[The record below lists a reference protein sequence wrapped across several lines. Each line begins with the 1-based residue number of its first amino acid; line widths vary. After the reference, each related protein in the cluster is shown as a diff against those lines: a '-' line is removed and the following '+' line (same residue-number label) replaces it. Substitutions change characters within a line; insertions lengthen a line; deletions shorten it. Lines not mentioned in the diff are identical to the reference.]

1 MSYILDALRRAEA
14 DRQRGAV
21 PGLQDQP
28 QPLPAPAAAPADDP
42 RRTGLWALAGAGLLA
57 AGGAAAWWW
66 LKLPGPAPVAP
77 VAVMTPAPAVAPTA
91 PPAPVTPV
99 APAAAP
105 VPVAPAPAVVS
116 SMPAV
121 AAAPA
126 PASPALVLPPIPPQP
141 AEPAA
146 PAEPANKPAPRPA
159 VAAAPAPAPDAV
171 RRQDLPENVRQQ
183 LPALTVAGA
192 TYSENPR
199 YRMVIIN
206 GQVVQEGD
214 TAAPGVVLETIRQKE
229 VVLRAQGYRFTEK
242 Y

>member
-28 QPLPAPAAAPADDP
+28 QPLSAPAAAPADDP

-91 PPAPVTPV
+91 LPAPVTPV

-105 VPVAPAPAVVS
+105 VLVAPAPAVVS

-141 AEPAA
+141 AEPPV
-146 PAEPANKPAPRPA
+146 PAKPAPRAA
-159 VAAAPAPAPDAV
+159 VAVPAAAPPDAV

>member
-28 QPLPAPAAAPADDP
+28 QPLSAPAAAPADDP

-66 LKLPGPAPVAP
+66 WLKLPGPAP

-91 PPAPVTPV
+91 LPA
-99 APAAAP
+99 
-105 VPVAPAPAVVS
+105 PVAPAPAVLS

-141 AEPAA
+141 AEPPV
-146 PAEPANKPAPRPA
+146 PAKPAPRAA
-159 VAAAPAPAPDAV
+159 VAVPAAAPPDAV

>member
-28 QPLPAPAAAPADDP
+28 QPLSAPAAAPADDP

-66 LKLPGPAPVAP
+66 LKLPGPAPVA
-77 VAVMTPAPAVAPTA
+77 VMTPAPATA

-141 AEPAA
+141 AEPPV
-146 PAEPANKPAPRPA
+146 PAKPAPRVA
-159 VAAAPAPAPDAV
+159 VAAPAAATPDAV

>member
-1 MSYILDALRRAEA
+1 MSYILDALRRAKA

-66 LKLPGPAPVAP
+66 LKSPGPAPVAP

-91 PPAPVTPV
+91 LPA
-99 APAAAP
+99 
-105 VPVAPAPAVVS
+105 PVAPAPAVLS

-121 AAAPA
+121 AAAPV

-141 AEPAA
+141 AEPPV
-146 PAEPANKPAPRPA
+146 PAKPAPRVA
-159 VAAAPAPAPDAV
+159 VAAPAAATPDAV

>member
-91 PPAPVTPV
+91 LPA
-99 APAAAP
+99 
-105 VPVAPAPAVVS
+105 PVAPAPAVLS

-121 AAAPA
+121 AAAPV

-141 AEPAA
+141 AEPPV
-146 PAEPANKPAPRPA
+146 PAKPAPRAA
-159 VAAAPAPAPDAV
+159 VAVPAAAPPDAV

>member
-28 QPLPAPAAAPADDP
+28 QPLSAPAAAPADGP

-66 LKLPGPAPVAP
+66 WLKLPGPAP
-77 VAVMTPAPAVAPTA
+77 VAVMTPAPATA

-146 PAEPANKPAPRPA
+146 PAEPPKKPAPRPA

-229 VVLRAQGYRFTEK
+229 VVLRARGYRFTEK

>member
-14 DRQRGAV
+14 ERQRGAV

-28 QPLPAPAAAPADDP
+28 QPLSAPAAAPAADP
-42 RRTGLWALAGAGLLA
+42 SRAGLWVLAAVGLLA

-66 LKLPGPAPVAP
+66 LKPPAAAPMAPVVAAAPVQPVVQVAPPSPPAPVAP
-77 VAVMTPAPAVAPTA
+77 
-91 PPAPVTPV
+91 APVV
-99 APAAAP
+99 PAA
-105 VPVAPAPAVVS
+105 VS
-116 SMPAV
+116 SAPAV

-126 PASPALVLPPIPPQP
+126 TATPALVLPPIPAQP

-146 PAEPANKPAPRPA
+146 EPPKKPASRPA
-159 VAAAPAPAPDAV
+159 AAAPVAPVAPAPDAV

>member
-66 LKLPGPAPVAP
+66 LKSPGPAPVAP

-91 PPAPVTPV
+91 LPA
-99 APAAAP
+99 
-105 VPVAPAPAVVS
+105 PVAPAPAVLS

-121 AAAPA
+121 AAAPV

-141 AEPAA
+141 AEPPV
-146 PAEPANKPAPRPA
+146 PAKPAPRVA
-159 VAAAPAPAPDAV
+159 VAAPAAATPDAV

>member
-14 DRQRGAV
+14 ERQRGAV

-28 QPLPAPAAAPADDP
+28 QPLSAPAAAPAADP
-42 RRTGLWALAGAGLLA
+42 SRAGLRALAAIGLLA

-66 LKLPGPAPVAP
+66 LKPPAAAPMAPVVAVAPAQPVVQVAPPSPPAPVAP
-77 VAVMTPAPAVAPTA
+77 APVVPAAVSSAPT
-91 PPAPVTPV
+91 
-99 APAAAP
+99 
-105 VPVAPAPAVVS
+105 
-116 SMPAV
+116 V

-126 PASPALVLPPIPPQP
+126 TVTPTLVLPPIPAQP

-146 PAEPANKPAPRPA
+146 EPPKKPASRPA
-159 VAAAPAPAPDAV
+159 AAAPVAPVAPAPDAV

>member
-28 QPLPAPAAAPADDP
+28 QPLPAPAAAPADGP
-42 RRTGLWALAGAGLLA
+42 RRTGLWALAGAGLLV

-66 LKLPGPAPVAP
+66 LKSPGPAPVAP

-91 PPAPVTPV
+91 LPA
-99 APAAAP
+99 
-105 VPVAPAPAVVS
+105 PVAPAPAVLS

-121 AAAPA
+121 AAAPV

-141 AEPAA
+141 AEPPV
-146 PAEPANKPAPRPA
+146 PAKPAPRVA
-159 VAAAPAPAPDAV
+159 VAAPAAATPDAV
-171 RRQDLPENVRQQ
+171 RRQNLPENVRQQ

>member
-14 DRQRGAV
+14 ERQRGAV

-28 QPLPAPAAAPADDP
+28 QPLSAPAAAPAAGP
-42 RRTGLWALAGAGLLA
+42 SRVGLWALTAIGLLA

-66 LKLPGPAPVAP
+66 LKP
-77 VAVMTPAPAVAPTA
+77 
-91 PPAPVTPV
+91 
-99 APAAAP
+99 PAAAP
-105 VPVAPAPAVVS
+105 MAPVVAVAPAQPVVQVAPPSPPAAVAPAPVVPAAVS
-116 SMPAV
+116 SAPAV
-121 AAAPA
+121 AAAT
-126 PASPALVLPPIPPQP
+126 PALVLPPIPAQP

-146 PAEPANKPAPRPA
+146 EPPKKPASRPA
-159 VAAAPAPAPDAV
+159 AAASVAPVAPAPDAV

-214 TAAPGVVLETIRQKE
+214 TAAPGVVLETIRPKE

>member
-28 QPLPAPAAAPADDP
+28 QPLSAPAAAPADDP

-77 VAVMTPAPAVAPTA
+77 VAVMTPAPATA

-141 AEPAA
+141 AEPPV
-146 PAEPANKPAPRPA
+146 PAKPAPRAA
-159 VAAAPAPAPDAV
+159 VAVPAAAPPDAV

>member
-28 QPLPAPAAAPADDP
+28 QPLPAPVAAPADDP

-66 LKLPGPAPVAP
+66 LKMPSPAPVAP
-77 VAVMTPAPAVAPTA
+77 VAVMTLAPAVAPTA
-91 PPAPVTPV
+91 LPAPVTPV

-146 PAEPANKPAPRPA
+146 PAEPAKKPAPRPA

>member
-14 DRQRGAV
+14 ERQRGAV

-28 QPLPAPAAAPADDP
+28 QPLSAPAAAPAVDP
-42 RRTGLWALAGAGLLA
+42 SRAGLWVLAAIGLLA

-66 LKLPGPAPVAP
+66 LKP
-77 VAVMTPAPAVAPTA
+77 
-91 PPAPVTPV
+91 
-99 APAAAP
+99 PAAAP
-105 VPVAPAPAVVS
+105 MAPVVAVAPAQPVVQVAPPSPPAAVAPAPVVPAAVS
-116 SMPAV
+116 SAPAV

-126 PASPALVLPPIPPQP
+126 TATPALVLPPIPAQP

-146 PAEPANKPAPRPA
+146 EPPKKPASRPT
-159 VAAAPAPAPDAV
+159 AAAPVAPVAPAPDAV

>member
-14 DRQRGAV
+14 ERQRGAV

-28 QPLPAPAAAPADDP
+28 QPLSAPAAAPAADP
-42 RRTGLWALAGAGLLA
+42 SRAGLRALAAIGLLA

-66 LKLPGPAPVAP
+66 LKPPAAAPMAPVVAAAPAQPVVQVAPPSPPAPVAP
-77 VAVMTPAPAVAPTA
+77 
-91 PPAPVTPV
+91 APVV
-99 APAAAP
+99 PAA
-105 VPVAPAPAVVS
+105 VS
-116 SMPAV
+116 SAPAV
-121 AAAPA
+121 AAAT
-126 PASPALVLPPIPPQP
+126 PALVLPPIPAQP

-146 PAEPANKPAPRPA
+146 EPPRKPASRPA
-159 VAAAPAPAPDAV
+159 AAAPVVPVAPAPDAV

>member
-28 QPLPAPAAAPADDP
+28 QPLPAPAAAPADGP

-66 LKLPGPAPVAP
+66 LKSPGPAPVAP

-91 PPAPVTPV
+91 LPA
-99 APAAAP
+99 
-105 VPVAPAPAVVS
+105 PVAPAPAVLS

-121 AAAPA
+121 AAAPV

-141 AEPAA
+141 AEPPV
-146 PAEPANKPAPRPA
+146 PAKPAPRVA
-159 VAAAPAPAPDAV
+159 VAAPAAATPDAV

>member
-28 QPLPAPAAAPADDP
+28 QPLSAPAAAPADDP

-66 LKLPGPAPVAP
+66 WLKLPGPAP
-77 VAVMTPAPAVAPTA
+77 VAVMTPAPATA

-141 AEPAA
+141 AEPPV
-146 PAEPANKPAPRPA
+146 PAKPAPRVA
-159 VAAAPAPAPDAV
+159 VAAPAAATPDAV

>member
-28 QPLPAPAAAPADDP
+28 QPLSAPAAAPADDP

-57 AGGAAAWWW
+57 AGGAAAWWL
-66 LKLPGPAPVAP
+66 LKLLGPAPVAP

-141 AEPAA
+141 AEPPV
-146 PAEPANKPAPRPA
+146 PAKPAPRAA
-159 VAAAPAPAPDAV
+159 VAAPAAATPDAV

>member
-28 QPLPAPAAAPADDP
+28 QPLPAPVAAPADDP

-66 LKLPGPAPVAP
+66 LKWPGPAPVAP

-91 PPAPVTPV
+91 LPAPVTPV

-105 VPVAPAPAVVS
+105 VLVAPAPAVVS
-116 SMPAV
+116 SMP

-141 AEPAA
+141 AEPPV
-146 PAEPANKPAPRPA
+146 PAKPAPRAA
-159 VAAAPAPAPDAV
+159 VAVPAAAPPDAV

>member
-14 DRQRGAV
+14 ERQRGAV

-28 QPLPAPAAAPADDP
+28 QPLSTPAAPPAADP
-42 RRTGLWALAGAGLLA
+42 RRTERLWVLACVGLLA

-66 LKLPGPAPVAP
+66 WKPPGPTPVAP
-77 VAVMTPAPAVAPTA
+77 VVTIV
-91 PPAPVTPV
+91 PVP
-99 APAAAP
+99 PAAAP
-105 VPVAPAPAVVS
+105 VQSAAAPAVVS
-116 SMPAV
+116 SLPALATAPNP
-121 AAAPA
+121 AAALAA
-126 PASPALVLPPIPPQP
+126 PMLVLPPIPPQ
-141 AEPAA
+141 AIAPAA
-146 PAEPANKPAPRPA
+146 PAEPARKPAARPA
-159 VAAAPAPAPDAV
+159 VPATPAASTVPTAPLVPAPDAV

-183 LPALTVAGA
+183 LPALAVAGA

-214 TAAPGVVLETIRQKE
+214 AAAPGVVLETIRPKE

>member
-28 QPLPAPAAAPADDP
+28 QPLSAPAATPADSP
-42 RRTGLWALAGAGLLA
+42 RRMGLWVLAGAGLLA

-99 APAAAP
+99 APKAAP
-105 VPVAPAPAVVS
+105 VPTALAPAVVS
-116 SMPAV
+116 SMPAVAV

-141 AEPAA
+141 AEPPA
-146 PAEPANKPAPRPA
+146 PAKPAPRAA
-159 VAAAPAPAPDAV
+159 VAAPTAATPDAV

-214 TAAPGVVLETIRQKE
+214 TAALGVVLETIRPKE

>member
-14 DRQRGAV
+14 ERQRGAV

-28 QPLPAPAAAPADDP
+28 QPLSAPAAAPAADP
-42 RRTGLWALAGAGLLA
+42 SRAGLRALAAIGLLA

-66 LKLPGPAPVAP
+66 LKPPAAAPMAPVVAAAPAQPVVQVAPPSPPAPVAP
-77 VAVMTPAPAVAPTA
+77 
-91 PPAPVTPV
+91 APVV
-99 APAAAP
+99 PAA
-105 VPVAPAPAVVS
+105 VS
-116 SMPAV
+116 SAPAV

-126 PASPALVLPPIPPQP
+126 TVTPTLVLPPIPAQP

-146 PAEPANKPAPRPA
+146 EPPKKPASRPA
-159 VAAAPAPAPDAV
+159 AAAPVAPVAPAPDAV

>member
-28 QPLPAPAAAPADDP
+28 QPLSAPAAAPADDP

-66 LKLPGPAPVAP
+66 LKSPGPAPVAP
-77 VAVMTPAPAVAPTA
+77 VAGMMPAPAVAPTA
-91 PPAPVTPV
+91 PPAPVT
-99 APAAAP
+99 
-105 VPVAPAPAVVS
+105 PAPAVVS

-141 AEPAA
+141 AEPPV
-146 PAEPANKPAPRPA
+146 PAKPAPRAA
-159 VAAAPAPAPDAV
+159 VAVPAAAPPDAV

-214 TAAPGVVLETIRQKE
+214 TAAPGVVLETIRPKE

>member
-14 DRQRGAV
+14 ERQRGAV

-28 QPLPAPAAAPADDP
+28 QPLSAPAAAPAADP
-42 RRTGLWALAGAGLLA
+42 SRAGLRALAAIGLLA

-66 LKLPGPAPVAP
+66 LKPPAAAPMAPVVAVAPAQPVVQVAPPSPPAPVAP
-77 VAVMTPAPAVAPTA
+77 
-91 PPAPVTPV
+91 APVV
-99 APAAAP
+99 PAA
-105 VPVAPAPAVVS
+105 VS
-116 SMPAV
+116 SAPAV

-126 PASPALVLPPIPPQP
+126 TATPALVLPPIPAQP

-146 PAEPANKPAPRPA
+146 EPPKKPASRPA
-159 VAAAPAPAPDAV
+159 AAAPVAPVAPAPDAV

>member
-28 QPLPAPAAAPADDP
+28 QPLPAPAAAPADGP

-91 PPAPVTPV
+91 LPAPVTPV

-105 VPVAPAPAVVS
+105 VLVAPAPAVVS
-116 SMPAV
+116 SMP

-146 PAEPANKPAPRPA
+146 PAEPAKKPAPRPA

-214 TAAPGVVLETIRQKE
+214 TAAPGVVLEAIRQKE

>member
-1 MSYILDALRRAEA
+1 
-14 DRQRGAV
+14 
-21 PGLQDQP
+21 
-28 QPLPAPAAAPADDP
+28 
-42 RRTGLWALAGAGLLA
+42 
-57 AGGAAAWWW
+57 
-66 LKLPGPAPVAP
+66 
-77 VAVMTPAPAVAPTA
+77 
-91 PPAPVTPV
+91 
-99 APAAAP
+99 
-105 VPVAPAPAVVS
+105 VAPAPAVVS

-141 AEPAA
+141 AEPPV
-146 PAEPANKPAPRPA
+146 PAKPAPRAA
-159 VAAAPAPAPDAV
+159 VAVPAAAPPDAV

>member
-28 QPLPAPAAAPADDP
+28 QPLSDPAAAPADDP

-66 LKLPGPAPVAP
+66 WLKLPGPAP
-77 VAVMTPAPAVAPTA
+77 VAVMTPAPATA

-141 AEPAA
+141 AEPPV
-146 PAEPANKPAPRPA
+146 PAKPAPRAA
-159 VAAAPAPAPDAV
+159 VAVPAAAPPDAV

>member
-14 DRQRGAV
+14 ERQRGAV

-28 QPLPAPAAAPADDP
+28 QPLSAPAAAPAADP
-42 RRTGLWALAGAGLLA
+42 SRAGLRALAAIGLLA

-66 LKLPGPAPVAP
+66 LKPPAAAPMAPVVAVAPAQPVVQVAPPSPPAPVAP
-77 VAVMTPAPAVAPTA
+77 
-91 PPAPVTPV
+91 APVV
-99 APAAAP
+99 PAA
-105 VPVAPAPAVVS
+105 VS
-116 SMPAV
+116 SAPAV

-126 PASPALVLPPIPPQP
+126 TVTPTLVLPPIPAQP

-146 PAEPANKPAPRPA
+146 EPPKKPASHPA
-159 VAAAPAPAPDAV
+159 AAAPVAPVAPAPDAV

>member
-14 DRQRGAV
+14 ERQRGAV

-28 QPLPAPAAAPADDP
+28 QPLSAPAAAPAADP
-42 RRTGLWALAGAGLLA
+42 SRAGLRALAAIGLLA
-57 AGGAAAWWW
+57 TGGAAAWWW
-66 LKLPGPAPVAP
+66 LKPPAAAPMAPVVAVAPAQPVVQVAPPSPPAPVAP
-77 VAVMTPAPAVAPTA
+77 
-91 PPAPVTPV
+91 APVV
-99 APAAAP
+99 PAA
-105 VPVAPAPAVVS
+105 VS
-116 SMPAV
+116 SAPAV
-121 AAAPA
+121 AAAT
-126 PASPALVLPPIPPQP
+126 PALVLPPIPAQP

-146 PAEPANKPAPRPA
+146 EPPKKPASRPA
-159 VAAAPAPAPDAV
+159 AAAPVAPVAPAPDAV

>member
-91 PPAPVTPV
+91 LPAPV
-99 APAAAP
+99 APA
-105 VPVAPAPAVVS
+105 
-116 SMPAV
+116 
-121 AAAPA
+121 
-126 PASPALVLPPIPPQP
+126 L
-141 AEPAA
+141 
-146 PAEPANKPAPRPA
+146 
-159 VAAAPAPAPDAV
+159 
-171 RRQDLPENVRQQ
+171 
-183 LPALTVAGA
+183 
-192 TYSENPR
+192 
-199 YRMVIIN
+199 
-206 GQVVQEGD
+206 
-214 TAAPGVVLETIRQKE
+214 
-229 VVLRAQGYRFTEK
+229 
-242 Y
+242 

>member
-1 MSYILDALRRAEA
+1 M
-14 DRQRGAV
+14 
-21 PGLQDQP
+21 
-28 QPLPAPAAAPADDP
+28 
-42 RRTGLWALAGAGLLA
+42 
-57 AGGAAAWWW
+57 
-66 LKLPGPAPVAP
+66 
-77 VAVMTPAPAVAPTA
+77 PAV
-91 PPAPVTPV
+91 
-99 APAAAP
+99 
-105 VPVAPAPAVVS
+105 
-116 SMPAV
+116 AV

-141 AEPAA
+141 AEPPV
-146 PAEPANKPAPRPA
+146 PAKPAPRAA
-159 VAAAPAPAPDAV
+159 VAVPAAAPPDAV

>member
-91 PPAPVTPV
+91 LPAPVTPV

-105 VPVAPAPAVVS
+105 VLVAPAPAVVS

-141 AEPAA
+141 AEPPV
-146 PAEPANKPAPRPA
+146 PAKPAPRAA
-159 VAAAPAPAPDAV
+159 VAVPAAAPPDAV

>member
-14 DRQRGAV
+14 ERQRGAV

-28 QPLPAPAAAPADDP
+28 QPLSAPAAAPAADP
-42 RRTGLWALAGAGLLA
+42 SRAGLWALAAVGLLA

-66 LKLPGPAPVAP
+66 LKPPAAAPMAPVVAAAPAQPVVQVAPPSPPAPVAP
-77 VAVMTPAPAVAPTA
+77 
-91 PPAPVTPV
+91 APVV
-99 APAAAP
+99 PAA
-105 VPVAPAPAVVS
+105 VS
-116 SMPAV
+116 SAPAV

-126 PASPALVLPPIPPQP
+126 TAAPALVLPPIPAQP

-146 PAEPANKPAPRPA
+146 EPPKKPASRPA
-159 VAAAPAPAPDAV
+159 AAAPVAPVAPAPDAV

-206 GQVVQEGD
+206 GQVQQEGERV
-214 TAAPGVVLETIRQKE
+214 APGVVLETIRPKE

>member
-66 LKLPGPAPVAP
+66 LKSPGPAPVAP

-91 PPAPVTPV
+91 LPA
-99 APAAAP
+99 
-105 VPVAPAPAVVS
+105 PVAPAPAVVS

-141 AEPAA
+141 AEPPV
-146 PAEPANKPAPRPA
+146 PAKPAPRAA
-159 VAAAPAPAPDAV
+159 VAVPAAAPPDAV

>member
-66 LKLPGPAPVAP
+66 LKSPGPAPVAP

-91 PPAPVTPV
+91 LPAPVTPV

-105 VPVAPAPAVVS
+105 VLVAPAPAVVS
-116 SMPAV
+116 SMPA
-121 AAAPA
+121 AAPA
-126 PASPALVLPPIPPQP
+126 PASPALVRPPIPPQP
-141 AEPAA
+141 AEPPV
-146 PAEPANKPAPRPA
+146 PAKPAPRAA
-159 VAAAPAPAPDAV
+159 VAVPAAAPPDAV

>member
-28 QPLPAPAAAPADDP
+28 QPLSVPAAAPADGP
-42 RRTGLWALAGAGLLA
+42 RRTGLWALAGAGLLV

-66 LKLPGPAPVAP
+66 LKSPGPAPVAP
-77 VAVMTPAPAVAPTA
+77 VAGMMPAPAVAPTA

-116 SMPAV
+116 SVPAVAVAV

-141 AEPAA
+141 AEPPV
-146 PAEPANKPAPRPA
+146 PAKPAPRAA
-159 VAAAPAPAPDAV
+159 VAAPAAATPDAV

-214 TAAPGVVLETIRQKE
+214 TVAPGVVLETIRQKE

>member
-28 QPLPAPAAAPADDP
+28 QPLPAPAAAPADGP

-66 LKLPGPAPVAP
+66 WLKLPGPAP
-77 VAVMTPAPAVAPTA
+77 VAVMTPAPATA

-146 PAEPANKPAPRPA
+146 PAEPAKKPAPRPA